1 MFVHA
6 TALPHVLPPSAYSD
20 AAVFAAEQ
28 KQLLRPSW
36 QFVALRQ
43 QQLARPGDQVVR
55 ELHGVPVVVRND
67 AGVINTFVNVC
78 AHRHAMLAAPSCK
91 HQGTLTCQYHGW
103 QYDDDGALKKLPDGR
118 SFAGLDARALRLKK
132 LRTEVVGE
140 LVFASLADHNSTT
153 NNDDSAGFIDGLGAM
168 GAEFVRCFGDHW
180 PVRTWVTEHDVNW
193 KVIVENAVE
202 SYHVPAVHPHTFT
215 AFRAPELHEHTLHE
229 RYTRYVDNKPWD
241 GFAGFVA
248 QTLAKL
254 WLPQPTLARF
264 THTHV
269 FPTTLLYYGDLVST
283 VVSLEPLGPTRTRQV
298 AVSFLP
304 KALRSSL
311 WRPVQWA
318 FGRTFAALGERILRE
333 DMAAWP
339 SIQQGLMHSTH
350 EGVLSCREERVYA
363 FQQYVAAGIAAAQTS
378 TDSNSNSNSNI
389 VAIGARRRG

>member
-1 MFVHA
+1 MFVHS

-28 KQLLRPSW
+28 QQLLRRSW
-36 QFVALRQ
+36 QFVAVRST
-43 QQLARPGDQVVR
+43 QLAHPGDQVVR

-67 AGVINTFVNVC
+67 DGVINAFVNVC
-78 AHRHAMLAAPSCK
+78 AHRHAMVAAPSCK

-132 LRTEVVGE
+132 LRTDVVGE
-140 LVFASLADHNSTT
+140 LVFASLADR
-153 NNDDSAGFIDGLGAM
+153 NDDDSTGFIDGLGDM
-168 GAEFVRCFGDHW
+168 GAEFVRCFGDHF

-193 KVIVENAVE
+193 KVIAENAVE
-202 SYHVPAVHPHTFT
+202 SYHVPAVHPNTFT
-215 AFRAPELHEHTLHE
+215 AFRAPELHDHTLHP
-229 RYTRYVDNKPWD
+229 RYTRYVDKKPWD
-241 GFAGFVA
+241 GFAGVVA
-248 QTLAKL
+248 QTLAKT
-254 WLPQPTLARF
+254 WLPQPTLSRF

-283 VVSLEPLGPTRTRQV
+283 VVSLEPLSATRTRQV

-304 KALRSSL
+304 KTLRSSL
-311 WRPVQWA
+311 WRPLQWA

-339 SIQQGLMHSTH
+339 SIQQGLLHS
-350 EGVLSCREERVYA
+350 EQAGVLSCREERVYA
-363 FQQYVAAGIAAAQTS
+363 FQQYVAAGIAAAHAS
-378 TDSNSNSNSNI
+378 TDNGNDNNV

>member
-28 KQLLRPSW
+28 LQLLRPSW

-67 AGVINTFVNVC
+67 AGVINAFVNVC

-118 SFAGLDARALRLKK
+118 SFAGLDARAMRLKK

-140 LVFASLADHNSTT
+140 LVFASLAD
-153 NNDDSAGFIDGLGAM
+153 NDNDGAGFIDGLGDL
-168 GAEFVRCFGDHW
+168 GVEFVRCFGDHF

-193 KVIVENAVE
+193 KVIAENAVE
-202 SYHVPAVHPHTFT
+202 SYHVPAVHPTTFT
-215 AFRAPELHEHTLHE
+215 AFRAPELHDHTLHH

-254 WLPQPTLARF
+254 WLPRPTLQRF

-283 VVSLEPLGPTRTRQV
+283 VVSLEPLSARRTRQV
-298 AVSFLP
+298 AVSFLQ
-304 KALRSSL
+304 KTLRSSW
-311 WRPVQWA
+311 WRPLQWA

-333 DMAAWP
+333 DMTTWP
-339 SIQQGLMHSTH
+339 SIQQGLLHSH
-350 EGVLSCREERVYA
+350 QAGVLSCREERVYA
-363 FQQYVAAGIAAAQTS
+363 FQRYVADGIAAAHT
-378 TDSNSNSNSNI
+378 TTDTVNDNDSNTRHADV
-389 VAIGARRRG
+389 VAIGGRRRG

>member
-1 MFVHA
+1 MFVHS
-6 TALPHVLPPSAYSD
+6 TALPHLLPPSAYSD
-20 AAVFAAEQ
+20 ASVFAAEQ
-28 KQLLRPSW
+28 RELLRRSW
-36 QFVALRQ
+36 QFVALRST
-43 QQLARPGDQVVR
+43 QLAQHGDQVVR

-67 AGVINTFVNVC
+67 DGVINTFVNVC

-118 SFAGLDARALRLKK
+118 SFQGINAHAMRLKK

-140 LVFASLADHNSTT
+140 LVFASLAER
-153 NNDDSAGFIDGLGAM
+153 NDDDTAGFVDGLSDM
-168 GAEFVRCFGDHW
+168 GPEFVRCFGDHF

-193 KVIVENAVE
+193 KVIAENAVE
-202 SYHVPAVHPHTFT
+202 SYHVPAVHPHTFS
-215 AFRAPELHEHTLHE
+215 AFRAPELHDHTLHP

-241 GFAGFVA
+241 GVAGFLAV
-248 QTLAKL
+248 TLAKT

-283 VVSLEPLGPTRTRQV
+283 VVSLEPLSATRTRQV

-304 KALRSSL
+304 KTLRTSL
-311 WRPVQWA
+311 WRPLQWL

-339 SIQQGLMHSTH
+339 SIQQGLLHSH
-350 EGVLSCREERVYA
+350 HAGVLSCREERVYA
-363 FQQYVAAGIAAAQTS
+363 FQQYVAAGLATHTASADVVS
-378 TDSNSNSNSNI
+378 
-389 VAIGARRRG
+389 IGARRRGER